1 MLLLS
6 GLSARGLTVS
16 SGLGNFLIGVWGE
29 QGVLESVWR
38 QDSCTPAQVCAL
50 VSGRGPAQYRKGV
63 YSPFPSFL
71 EKQDW
76 SKETRS
82 SGETQLNLF
91 WAADRGAPAAQL
103 CRPPDLPSAVPH
115 AHPELPEDSGTDLP
129 AELKPVG

>member
-1 MLLLS
+1 M
-6 GLSARGLTVS
+6 
-16 SGLGNFLIGVWGE
+16 WGE

-71 EKQDW
+71 EKQNW
-76 SKETRS
+76 SKETGS

-91 WAADRGAPAAQL
+91 WAVDRGAPAAL
-103 CRPPDLPSAVPH
+103 PRARPPRPAQSLLGGQTVLALRCSARPS
-115 AHPELPEDSGTDLP
+115 
-129 AELKPVG
+129 

>member
-76 SKETRS
+76 SKETGS

-91 WAADRGAPAAQL
+91 WAADRWGSSSSA
-103 CRPPDLPSAVPH
+103 LPSP
-115 AHPELPEDSGTDLP
+115 PPPPTCPLLFRTPILSFQRTRGQTCLPS
-129 AELKPVG
+129 